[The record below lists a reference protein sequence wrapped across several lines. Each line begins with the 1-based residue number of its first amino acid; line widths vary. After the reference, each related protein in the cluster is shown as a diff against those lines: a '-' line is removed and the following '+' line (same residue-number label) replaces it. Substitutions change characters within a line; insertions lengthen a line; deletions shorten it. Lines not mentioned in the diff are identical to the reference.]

1 MPVASIFVKI
11 VIMNFNNYGEI
22 KKDPYKKM
30 LLYIHFFEQLHHF
43 LGGDSMVNF

>member
-22 KKDPYKKM
+22 KKDSYKKM
-30 LLYIHFFEQLHHF
+30 LLHTHFFEQLHHF
-43 LGGDSMVNF
+43 LGGDSMLNF